1 MAVSTESKDASR
13 EGADRHQLPF
23 PVVSD
28 EDEQLLNALSL
39 RHEDGGLHGDVFYTS
54 SYLVSADG
62 IVRYSLAADNL
73 RRRATPDEVLA
84 AAERAA
90 ASLLK

>member
-1 MAVSTESKDASR
+1 MSTESEEASR
-13 EGADRHQLPF
+13 DGARQLQLPF

-28 EDEQLLNALSL
+28 ESEQLLDALSL

-62 IVRYSLAADNL
+62 IVRYALAADNL
-73 RRRATPDEVLA
+73 RRRATPDEVIA
-84 AAERAA
+84 AANRAVA
-90 ASLLK
+90 GALK